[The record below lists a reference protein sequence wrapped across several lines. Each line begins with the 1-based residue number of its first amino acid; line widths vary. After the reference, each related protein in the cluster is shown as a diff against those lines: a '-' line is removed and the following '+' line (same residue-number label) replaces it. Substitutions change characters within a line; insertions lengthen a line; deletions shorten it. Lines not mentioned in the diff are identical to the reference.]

1 MPSKIEQCRAVYREK
16 KRILHLPAN
25 PTGLV
30 FNIPRNLIYFN
41 GPEEQELFVLGDT
54 RDNERVILLGRQSTR
69 NWISTVTHISGDGTF
84 AASPSIFV
92 QVYVILAEREDG
104 FMFPIAH
111 VLLPRKS
118 QEIYIKMFSLLRDAF
133 PQLLPES
140 FSCDF
145 EKGIPED
152 RARNVRERRARY
164 PPVEW
169 KLFQRTLDQHSRSNN
184 FNESNNKKLMK
195 IVGTPH
201 PHLWDFMLR
210 VKTAYLSDYD
220 NDFNDWVH
228 GRGHRHRKRQAI
240 NRDTR
245 IRNQVHRYQ
254 QFLAGRLTA
263 EEYLNGMVVA
273 LRG

>member
-1 MPSKIEQCRAVYREK
+1 MASRETELIYLEGVTIVLLLTLKKIVTAGFGYTKVATFFLKEFNFTTTRQNLIEQT
-16 KRILHLPAN
+16 LQDLQNTNAN
-25 PTGLV
+25 FSAKTWT
-30 FNIPRNLIYFN
+30 R
-41 GPEEQELFVLGDT
+41 GDPI
-54 RDNERVILLGRQSTR
+54 RPPSTR

-92 QVYVILAEREDG
+92 QHDQNSRVTTTS
-104 FMFPIAH
+104 F
-111 VLLPRKS
+111 
-118 QEIYIKMFSLLRDAF
+118 FS
-133 PQLLPES
+133 
-140 FSCDF
+140 
-145 EKGIPED
+145 GIPED

-169 KLFQRTLDQHSRSNN
+169 NLFQRTLDQHSRSNN
-184 FNESNNKKLMK
+184 FNESNNKKTDENSWHSTSSF
-195 IVGTPH
+195 VG
-201 PHLWDFMLR
+201 LMLR

-263 EEYLNGMVVA
+263 EEYLNGIVVA

>member
-1 MPSKIEQCRAVYREK
+1 MSDLEFYHQSRLLLALAFVPPDAIHAIFTVVSTMI
-16 KRILHLPAN
+16 RIPELRP
-25 PTGLV
+25 LV
-30 FNIPRNLIYFN
+30 SWF
-41 GPEEQELFVLGDT
+41 
-54 RDNERVILLGRQSTR
+54 
-69 NWISTVTHISGDGTF
+69 
-84 AASPSIFV
+84 
-92 QVYVILAEREDG
+92 
-104 FMFPIAH
+104 
-111 VLLPRKS
+111 
-118 QEIYIKMFSLLRDAF
+118 
-133 PQLLPES
+133 QLTYL
-140 FSCDF
+140 
-145 EKGIPED
+145 GIPED